1 MPKEKYD
8 YEILEEA
15 MDNAYGIIVGEFT
28 FDYLIEKNEEVMLP
42 FDIRDEE
49 PDIDGMIEY
58 FITTE
63 EYEKCAK
70 LTEIKTNKLK
80 K

>member
-1 MPKEKYD
+1 MPQEKYD

-28 FDYLIEKNEEVMLP
+28 FDYLIEKNDEVMLP

-58 FITTE
+58 FISTE
-63 EYEKCAK
+63 EYEKCTK
-70 LTEIKTNKLK
+70 LTEIKNNKLK